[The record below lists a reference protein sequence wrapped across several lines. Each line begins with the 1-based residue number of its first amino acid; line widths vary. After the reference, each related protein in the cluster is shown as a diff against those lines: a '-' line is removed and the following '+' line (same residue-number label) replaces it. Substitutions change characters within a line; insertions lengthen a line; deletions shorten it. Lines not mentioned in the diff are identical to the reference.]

1 MASADLTLTPDQV
14 KSLDEASAIDLG
26 FPYSMYSKEM
36 VRGIAYGGLR
46 DQILA

>member
-1 MASADLTLTPDQV
+1 V
-14 KSLDEASAIDLG
+14 KSLDEASTIDLG

-46 DQILA
+46 DKILA